1 MKVYAVTNAW
11 STYDTIVEGMCYG
24 VYSTFEK
31 AKEAMKRGVEETKE
45 NWVESDM
52 VEDEDEIEITEEE
65 DSCTLEAHEGER
77 FEIFIFKIEEKNW
90 TGLLTTK
97 EQRL

>member
-31 AKEAMKRGVEETKE
+31 AKEAMKRGVEKTKE
-45 NWVESDM
+45 GCLEWIK
-52 VEDEDEIEITEEE
+52 DEDEIEITEKEE

-77 FEIFIFKIEEKNW
+77 FEIFIFKIEENELD
-90 TGLLTTK
+90 GASDN
-97 EQRL
+97 

>member
-65 DSCTLEAHEGER
+65 DSCTLVSGDDGNYE
-77 FEIFIFKIEEKNW
+77 IFKIEEIEVDVCFNN
-90 TGLLTTK
+90 
-97 EQRL
+97 

>member
-11 STYDTIVEGMCYG
+11 TSSDTTVEGICYG
-24 VYSTFEK
+24 VFSTFEK

-52 VEDEDEIEITEEE
+52 VEDEDEIEITEKEE

-77 FEIFIFKIEEKNW
+77 FEIFKIEENELD
-90 TGLLTTK
+90 GASDN
-97 EQRL
+97 

>member
-45 NWVESDM
+45 GCLEWIK
-52 VEDEDEIEITEEE
+52 DEDEIEITEKEE

-77 FEIFIFKIEEKNW
+77 FEIFIFKIEENELD
-90 TGLLTTK
+90 GASDN
-97 EQRL
+97 